1 MIDIKYKG
9 YKIEIAG
16 AIAPV
21 TTVRA
26 YNNTDDNKW
35 IFRNHNPKDLLFHIF
50 INKVKRTINDRLRY
64 LDQMN

>member
-35 IFRNHNPKDLLFHIF
+35 IFRNHNP
-50 INKVKRTINDRLRY
+50 
-64 LDQMN
+64 